1 MKYKI
6 ALSFLSIAFMLFS
19 CSDLP
24 IDNQDSDQNISKQ
37 INYNSSDVKC
47 EQLLSSAD
55 IYRRSGSYQDCVN
68 TYNMSIS
75 AGCGDR
81 YAAQIYQWIG
91 RAYIQLDKI
100 DSAKWSVDKGLRI
113 LPEDLQL
120 LNVAAFVSD
129 KQDRSDDQLYY
140 LDTKLQLE
148 EEIQGMLSFID
159 SDSDAEEIL
168 DLQIALGMPMDYS
181 DGLWSEIDK

>member
-6 ALSFLSIAFMLFS
+6 ALSFLSIGLILFS
-19 CSDLP
+19 CGDLP
-24 IDNQDSDQNISKQ
+24 IDNSINNRNSGQNISKQ
-37 INYNSSDVKC
+37 TNYNSSDVEC

-55 IYRRSGSYQDCVN
+55 MYRRNGSYQDCVN

-75 AGCGDR
+75 EGCGDR

-91 RAYIQLDKI
+91 RAYIELDKI

-120 LNVAAFVSD
+120 L
-129 KQDRSDDQLYY
+129 
-140 LDTKLQLE
+140 
-148 EEIQGMLSFID
+148 
-159 SDSDAEEIL
+159 
-168 DLQIALGMPMDYS
+168 
-181 DGLWSEIDK
+181 